1 MPSYV
6 EFNKTNTYP
15 ASSENGKLTMVLN
28 NSTEIALTDHNGNTT
43 IIGGGGS
50 GIVIPQPIIHIVGY
64 PTNQLSVK
72 FSDTSFL
79 TSQNNAEIFL
89 FRWRNRHRSKT
100 VTPTVRIRR
109 KKSKWYHP
117 STASADTK
125 WQGWKF
131 FNGKQYD
138 RDGFEI
144 TGRITEWGL
153 PLNLL
158 PYQLHTLNFNEY
170 LFWNVEDQNT
180 GGTTSDV
187 NVFIG
192 YDLFTPTD
200 HFSSGDYR
208 ISLGGSNNRAN
219 IMKYCLAVAIDN
231 PDATKTNGLVPK
243 IFGPFSEPFYSIIS
257 KNGSAIPIFNG
268 IKLIKENHLSH
279 KHVIKNLG
287 SYM

>member
-1 MPSYV
+1 MPSYI
-6 EFNKTNTYP
+6 ELNKNASFS
-15 ASSENGKLTMVLN
+15 ASSDVSKLVFGVNTN
-28 NSTEIALTDHNGNTT
+28 NKAALTDHLGNTVE
-43 IIGGGGS
+43 IGGGGS

-79 TSQNNAEIFL
+79 TPENNAEIFL
-89 FRWRNRHRSKT
+89 FRWRNRHRTKT
-100 VTPTVRIRR
+100 NTPITRIRR

-131 FNGKQYD
+131 FNGKQYN
-138 RDGFEI
+138 RNGIEI
-144 TGRITEWGL
+144 TGRITEWDL

-187 NVFIG
+187 NVFTG
-192 YDLFTPTD
+192 YDIFTPTD
-200 HFSSGDYR
+200 HYASGDYLIR
-208 ISLGGSNNRAN
+208 LGGLNNRAN
-219 IMKYCLAVAIDN
+219 IMKYCLAIAIDN
-231 PDATKTNGLVPK
+231 PDATKSNGLVPK
-243 IFGPFSEPFYSIIS
+243 IFGPFSEPFYSVIKKS
-257 KNGSAIPIFNG
+257 GTNYDD
-268 IKLIKENHLSH
+268 IKLIKSNDLSH
-279 KHVIKNLG
+279 SHVIKNTG
-287 SYM
+287 TYA